1 MWLRAVGMA
10 AEVMRGKPI
19 GKIPFE
25 QPTRIGLTLNR
36 ETASITGLT
45 LSRELLLR
53 ADEVIG

>member
-1 MWLRAVGMA
+1 
-10 AEVMRGKPI
+10 
-19 GKIPFE
+19 
-25 QPTRIGLTLNR
+25 LNR